1 MKIYFLIICML
12 LFLFSCQQQ
21 STVKDVAKNDA
32 EVSKINTNTEDKKTN
47 KKILFFGDSL
57 TAGYQLNEEESFPSL
72 IQEKINSAGLPFEV
86 INAGLSGETTA
97 GGLNRIDWVLNQNI
111 DIFVLELGANDV
123 LRGFDL
129 SSTESNLE
137 GIIEKVIKKDK
148 DIEII
153 LAGMLAPPNMGKE
166 YGEQFKS
173 MFEQIANKYDI
184 DLVPFLLQDVAG
196 IPELNLPDGVH
207 PNAEGQKVVMKNV
220 WAVLKEYL

>member
-1 MKIYFLIICML
+1 ML